1 MRREVPRG
9 AGRWA
14 IASGGRSKSKS
25 ETFTGGFCPFG
36 APSATGEA
44 PPGRAG
50 VPRAAL
56 TPGVRPC
63 SVPPVL
69 KMGEANGTYRK
80 LRLMDP
86 AGMSRVIARMAREVV
101 EAAGGVDGFAL
112 VGIRTR
118 GVPLARRLALEVEK
132 AEGVRVPVGLL
143 DITLYRD
150 DLTTVASSPVLKRT
164 DISFPVET
172 KTIVLCDDVLYTGR
186 TVRAA
191 IDAVL
196 DFGRPRRILLAVL
209 VDRGRRELPIEAQ
222 LVGKKISTSATEVVS
237 VTFRETDG
245 EDDVWLLDRHLETK
259 PVPQAP
265 RKPVKKTPARKTPVK
280 KAPAKK
286 AARGAAGRSAPK
298 ARARG
303 KR

>member
-1 MRREVPRG
+1 
-9 AGRWA
+9 
-14 IASGGRSKSKS
+14 
-25 ETFTGGFCPFG
+25 
-36 APSATGEA
+36 
-44 PPGRAG
+44 
-50 VPRAAL
+50 
-56 TPGVRPC
+56 
-63 SVPPVL
+63 
-69 KMGEANGTYRK
+69 MGEANGTYRK

-86 AGMSRVIARMAREVV
+86 AGMSRVISRMAREVV

-237 VTFRETDG
+237 VTFKETDG
-245 EDDVWLLDRHLETK
+245 EDDVWLLDRHPETK
-259 PVPQAP
+259 PARKAP
-265 RKPVKKTPARKTPVK
+265 PKPARKTP
-280 KAPAKK
+280 AKK
-286 AARGAAGRSAPK
+286 AAARKAAPGAARKAAPK
-298 ARARG
+298 ARSRG

>member
-1 MRREVPRG
+1 
-9 AGRWA
+9 
-14 IASGGRSKSKS
+14 
-25 ETFTGGFCPFG
+25 
-36 APSATGEA
+36 
-44 PPGRAG
+44 
-50 VPRAAL
+50 
-56 TPGVRPC
+56 
-63 SVPPVL
+63 
-69 KMGEANGTYRK
+69 MGEANGTYRK
-80 LRLMDP
+80 LRLLDP
-86 AGMSRVIARMAREVV
+86 PGMSRVIARMAREVV
-101 EAAGGVDGFAL
+101 EAAGGVEGFAL

-164 DISFPVET
+164 EISFPVET

-237 VTFRETDG
+237 VTFKETDG
-245 EDDVWLLDRHLETK
+245 EDDVWLLDRY
-259 PVPQAP
+259 PVA
-265 RKPVKKTPARKTPVK
+265 KPARKAPPKTAR

-286 AARGAAGRSAPK
+286 ASSRGAAPGAARK
-298 ARARG
+298 AASTTRARG

>member
-1 MRREVPRG
+1 
-9 AGRWA
+9 
-14 IASGGRSKSKS
+14 
-25 ETFTGGFCPFG
+25 
-36 APSATGEA
+36 
-44 PPGRAG
+44 
-50 VPRAAL
+50 
-56 TPGVRPC
+56 
-63 SVPPVL
+63 
-69 KMGEANGTYRK
+69 MGEANGTYRK

>member
-1 MRREVPRG
+1 MSRR
-9 AGRWA
+9 
-14 IASGGRSKSKS
+14 
-25 ETFTGGFCPFG
+25 FG
-36 APSATGEA
+36 
-44 PPGRAG
+44 
-50 VPRAAL
+50 
-56 TPGVRPC
+56 
-63 SVPPVL
+63 

-86 AGMSRVIARMAREVV
+86 AGMARVVARMAREVV
-101 EAAGGVDGFAL
+101 EAAGGVEGFAL

-132 AEGVRVPVGLL
+132 AEGVKIPVGLL

-191 IDAVL
+191 IDAIL

-245 EDDVWLLDRHLETK
+245 EDDVWLLDRHPETLARRA
-259 PVPQAP
+259 AP
-265 RKPVKKTPARKTPVK
+265 KPAR

-286 AARGAAGRSAPK
+286 TPGKKAAKGAAGKAAPK
-298 ARARG
+298 GRARG